1 MITDIHSL
9 DPNGTYTYAD
19 YLKWRFDEQVELIKG
34 KIYRMSPA
42 PKMAHQW
49 VSNKLSFLLNKHFEG
64 QLCTIFEAP
73 FDVRLPIGNDRFPE
87 KIYTV
92 VQPDICVI
100 CDDSKLD
107 EDGCLGAP
115 DLIVEITSTSTYKKD
130 FNEKFNWYEKAGVR
144 EYWIAI
150 PSEKAIQVYYL
161 ENGQYQLCGIYD
173 KSPAQSVI
181 FEGFEAA
188 LEKVFR

>member
-34 KIYRMSPA
+34 KIYRMAPA

-49 VSNKLSFLLNKHFEG
+49 VSNKLSFMLNKHFEERP
-64 QLCTIFEAP
+64 CSVFETP
-73 FDVRLPIGNDRFPE
+73 FDVRLPIGNERFPE

-100 CDDSKLD
+100 CDESKLD

-115 DLIVEITSTSTYKKD
+115 DLIVEITSNSTYKKT
-130 FNEKFNWYEKAGVR
+130 
-144 EYWIAI
+144 
-150 PSEKAIQVYYL
+150 ST
-161 ENGQYQLCGIYD
+161 
-173 KSPAQSVI
+173 KSLIGTKKRGYVNI
-181 FEGFEAA
+181 G
-188 LEKVFR
+188 LLFRAKRRFKSITSKIVNIN